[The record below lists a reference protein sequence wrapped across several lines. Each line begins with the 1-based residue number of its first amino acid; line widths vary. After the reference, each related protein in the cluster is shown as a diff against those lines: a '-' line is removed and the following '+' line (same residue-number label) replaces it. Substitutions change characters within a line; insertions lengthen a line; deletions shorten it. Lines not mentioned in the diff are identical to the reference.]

1 VELMRIWRTRV
12 AAGCE
17 DEYERFAAERSLPMF
32 VAQNGFGG
40 LFFGRSDSDCIV
52 VTFWRNEEA
61 VAQLDRSPWY
71 RETVAAIETTG
82 FLVGDASLE
91 VYPIFGSA
99 RGEQHE
105 ETRDKRAR

>member
-17 DEYERFAAERSLPMF
+17 DEYERFRRRAVFADVCGAERVRWF
-32 VAQNGFGG
+32 GFRPVGLGLHRRNVLAKRGG
-40 LFFGRSDSDCIV
+40 CRAARSFALISRDC
-52 VTFWRNEEA
+52 RG
-61 VAQLDRSPWY
+61 
-71 RETVAAIETTG
+71 IETTG

-91 VYPIFGSA
+91 VYRIFGSA
-99 RGEQHE
+99 RGEHHE